1 MIDESRQPN
10 RADKA
15 ASKASG
21 LPAFFYYVQRCY
33 SQKPRRNMAASI
45 PDSQPHPLGDFLY
58 DSRSSNHRERKD

>member
-21 LPAFFYYVQRCY
+21 LPAFFYYVQRSY
-33 SQKPRRNMAASI
+33 SQKHAEIWLRQYRIANPT
-45 PDSQPHPLGDFLY
+45 Q
-58 DSRSSNHRERKD
+58 

>member
-33 SQKPRRNMAASI
+33 SQKHAETWLRQYRIANPT
-45 PDSQPHPLGDFLY
+45 Q
-58 DSRSSNHRERKD
+58 